1 MQRRVSPIRFASHG
15 ATIPNLGCYTHSLSR
30 SNSKGVLTIDVKD
43 FGPIRKASVDLRPLT
58 VFVGQSNTG
67 KSYLATLIYALHNS
81 FGRYA
86 RQRVVDGMPDPI
98 PIVRDRPR
106 KVSKDDMQELLK
118 WGTHLPSTWHKG
130 SQDLPE
136 SLARIIRPRLKISAR
151 FGPRIANE
159 LLRCLGLN
167 NSHNLV
173 RFGANQGAAVTIGC
187 SVFDDTNSAD
197 RIKYR
202 LLLSANDARVR
213 NSIPPNIELRINR
226 EDYPN
231 FRREIVRLKRLLG
244 DPVEPRR
251 ISQDL
256 YYYAGWIIDRITE
269 CIFGSIVNPLSNN
282 SYYLPA
288 DRTGVMHAY
297 KAVVNTL
304 IGSVATA
311 GLRPTIATPK
321 LSGILTDFLQ
331 ELISFEGDCN
341 GKNVVGFELSKQME
355 KRVIQ
360 GSVMVAHNE
369 TGYPSFLYRPN
380 GWKSDLPLMSS
391 SSMVSEL
398 VPVILYLRQT
408 IRNGDVLIIE
418 EPESHLHP
426 ENQVQFAC
434 EIARMIRAGIRII
447 ITTHSDLIL
456 EQIGNLIRISGLPKE
471 SQKNLTD
478 PDSVLSPDKVG
489 VWLFTHEQD
498 GLGSAVDEAELDS
511 ETGLFRVGYSCVRE
525 TLYNQGATAF
535 NLLQKFK

>member
-1 MQRRVSPIRFASHG
+1 MQPRVSAIRFASRG

-30 SNSKGVLTIDVKD
+30 SNSKDVLTIDVKD

-67 KSYLATLIYALHNS
+67 KSYLATLIYALHNL
-81 FGRYA
+81 FGGHA
-86 RQRVVDGMPDPI
+86 RRRVVDGMPDPI
-98 PIVRDRPR
+98 PIVRDPPR

-118 WGTHLPSTWHKG
+118 WGTHLPSDWHKG
-130 SQDLPE
+130 NQALPE
-136 SLARIIRPRLKISAR
+136 YLARIIRPKLKISAH
-151 FGPRIANE
+151 FGPHIANE
-159 LLRCLGLN
+159 LLRCLGLK

-173 RFGANQGAAVTIGC
+173 RFGSNKEAAITIGC
-187 SVFDDTNSAD
+187 SMFDDTDSAD
-197 RIKYR
+197 RIKYS
-202 LLLSANDARVR
+202 LLLSANDARIR
-213 NSIPPNIELRINR
+213 NSIPPGIKLRINR
-226 EDYPN
+226 KNYPSY
-231 FRREIVRLKRLLG
+231 RGEIVRLKRLFD

-256 YYYAGWIIDRITE
+256 HYAGWIIDRITE
-269 CIFGSIVNPLSNN
+269 CIFSSIVYPLSNN

-288 DRTGVMHAY
+288 DRAGVMHAY
-297 KAVVNTL
+297 KAVAKTL

-311 GLRPTIATPK
+311 GLCPTVAIPK

-331 ELISFEGDCN
+331 ELISFEGDSK
-341 GKNVVGFELSKQME
+341 GKNVVGFELGKQIE
-355 KRVIQ
+355 KRVLQ

-398 VPVILYLRQT
+398 APVILYLRQI

-426 ENQVQFAC
+426 EIQAQFAS

-471 SQKNLTD
+471 SQENLTD

-489 VWLFTHEQD
+489 VWVFTHEQD